1 MDNILKIQQENTIVT
16 TEPMDTLEFA
26 EEIDEELSDEEEKSK
41 NTKIKAENT
50 VFDINTGNEIDLD
63 DI

>member
-26 EEIDEELSDEEEKSK
+26 EEIDEE
-41 NTKIKAENT
+41 
-50 VFDINTGNEIDLD
+50 
-63 DI
+63 

>member
-1 MDNILKIQQENTIVT
+1 MENILKIQQENTIVT
-16 TEPMDTLEFA
+16 TEPLDTLEFA
-26 EEIDEELSDEEEKSK
+26 EENDEDLSDEEEKNK
-41 NTKIKAENT
+41 NTKIKAEKT